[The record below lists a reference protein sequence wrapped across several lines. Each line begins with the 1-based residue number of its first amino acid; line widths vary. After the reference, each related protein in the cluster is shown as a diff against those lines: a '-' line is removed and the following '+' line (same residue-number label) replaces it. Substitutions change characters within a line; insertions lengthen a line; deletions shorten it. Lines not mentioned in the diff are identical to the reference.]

1 MTFVT
6 KKNLALFSSIGLL
19 MMSQNVQ
26 ADTCTKPKVKGYE
39 YVGCLHEGLA
49 GVVTKD
55 NKVGFVNQSGKLVIP
70 SIYDAESMGEGG
82 EVSGT
87 HDFSEG
93 LVSVHKSINGS
104 DGGMQGSYGYIDTTG
119 KVVIPFT
126 LGYTAKFSNGLAIVQ
141 NENGMGAIDK
151 TGKTI
156 IPFQYTDIGEF
167 VDGIAPASKNEKYGF
182 IDKNNRAVTPFI
194 YDGAKSFKEGL
205 AGVQKNNRWGYID
218 KTGKVIIPISL
229 PYEHVGQFSE
239 GLAPVY
245 AYASTNDDNMKFGYI
260 DRSGKLVIP
269 LKFSKPYEDK
279 IENEEHWFKN
289 GKAKVMD
296 FKGQTFCI
304 NKQGAKITCK

>member
-1 MTFVT
+1 MAFVT
-6 KKNLALFSSIGLL
+6 KNSLILFSSIVLL
-19 MMSQNVQ
+19 MMSQNAQ

-93 LVSVHKSINGS
+93 LVSVHKSITGS

-141 NENGMGAIDK
+141 NENGTGAIDK

-156 IPFQYTDIGEF
+156 IPFQYTDIGDF
-167 VDGIAPASKNEKYGF
+167 VDGIAPASKNDKYGF
-182 IDKNNRAVTPFI
+182 IDKNN
-194 YDGAKSFKEGL
+194 
-205 AGVQKNNRWGYID
+205 
-218 KTGKVIIPISL
+218 
-229 PYEHVGQFSE
+229 
-239 GLAPVY
+239 
-245 AYASTNDDNMKFGYI
+245 
-260 DRSGKLVIP
+260 
-269 LKFSKPYEDK
+269 
-279 IENEEHWFKN
+279 
-289 GKAKVMD
+289 
-296 FKGQTFCI
+296 
-304 NKQGAKITCK
+304 